1 MKDVRPN
8 EQNKIGT
15 RGPKRNEGNFSL
27 IANDFTEP
35 SSFQEAVK
43 HKAWNQ
49 AMVDEYQAVQD
60 NNTWQLVDCPQHV
73 KPIGCK
79 WVYRIKY
86 KKNGDIDKYKA
97 RLVAKGFA
105 QQEGID
111 YEETFAPTAKWNTIR
126 LTLALA
132 AQKGWKVHQMDVKS
146 AFLNGDL
153 QEDVYM
159 T

>member
-1 MKDVRPN
+1 
-8 EQNKIGT
+8 
-15 RGPKRNEGNFSL
+15 
-27 IANDFTEP
+27 
-35 SSFQEAVK
+35 
-43 HKAWNQ
+43 
-49 AMVDEYQAVQD
+49 MVDEYQVVQD

-73 KPIGCK
+73 KLIGCK

-86 KKNGDIDKYKA
+86 KQNGDIDKYKA

-111 YEETFAPTAKWNTIR
+111 YEENFSPTAKWNTIR

-132 AQKGWKVHQMDVKS
+132 TQQGWKVHQMDVKS

-153 QEDVYM
+153 QEELYM
-159 T
+159 TNHQVLKLKDRNIKSTN